1 MVKEGINGT
10 FRPRSPTWLRENL
23 IWFSTALLFFLLPF
37 SELFIPSSSTETQR
51 IRGVGFYVYYAGVV
65 ALYAKLLIDSLADV
79 KSSSGAKRL
88 ELQVWLCGGSIVAV
102 VIYILSGLGYLS
114 GNAIYRALQPIAILV
129 FYGGTAYAIT
139 SHRIFD
145 ARQIILVGLEKVIL
159 VSVAAAAAY
168 ATNWVLDLSPPSLL
182 NSAIITTIVL
192 TTVELLRRWL
202 GRQFQFLPK
211 GDAARQATFAAAQ
224 RETRA
229 DKLEE
234 AFRALLASWGQTEHA
249 LILSGTRST
258 VSGSGIQ
265 LDGDGIVV
273 TTMRSL
279 RWATPERIARE
290 RATPERQAIGSFLEE
305 NGLGLLVLE
314 DGAALTVL
322 LGVAVGTSRRPY
334 TYPEVTQLLELAAIM
349 QAALERAHY
358 SAKAQQVEQLAT
370 VGLLGASLAHE
381 IRNPLVSIKTFIQL
395 LPHHYQD
402 ARFREKFFRLISDE
416 VERIDQL
423 TEQLLDLASPRA
435 YLAQVVELH
444 PLLSASVELVAAKA
458 AHRNVQVITDFSAS
472 PDRAY
477 TDASAAKQ
485 VMINLCFNAIQ
496 AVEGSDRPEKW
507 VRVSTRNVS
516 VGIEMAIADSGP
528 GIAPEMRPR
537 LFQPF
542 QTTKSSGFGLGLA
555 ICSDILTN
563 LSATISVDPSVPGQG
578 ATLRVTFPCRPTSS

>member
-1 MVKEGINGT
+1 
-10 FRPRSPTWLRENL
+10 
-23 IWFSTALLFFLLPF
+23 
-37 SELFIPSSSTETQR
+37 
-51 IRGVGFYVYYAGVV
+51 
-65 ALYAKLLIDSLADV
+65 
-79 KSSSGAKRL
+79 
-88 ELQVWLCGGSIVAV
+88 
-102 VIYILSGLGYLS
+102 
-114 GNAIYRALQPIAILV
+114 
-129 FYGGTAYAIT
+129 
-139 SHRIFD
+139 
-145 ARQIILVGLEKVIL
+145 
-159 VSVAAAAAY
+159 
-168 ATNWVLDLSPPSLL
+168 
-182 NSAIITTIVL
+182 
-192 TTVELLRRWL
+192 
-202 GRQFQFLPK
+202 
-211 GDAARQATFAAAQ
+211 
-224 RETRA
+224 
-229 DKLEE
+229 
-234 AFRALLASWGQTEHA
+234 
-249 LILSGTRST
+249 
-258 VSGSGIQ
+258 
-265 LDGDGIVV
+265 
-273 TTMRSL
+273 
-279 RWATPERIARE
+279 
-290 RATPERQAIGSFLEE
+290 
-305 NGLGLLVLE
+305 
-314 DGAALTVL
+314 
-322 LGVAVGTSRRPY
+322 
-334 TYPEVTQLLELAAIM
+334 
-349 QAALERAHY
+349 
-358 SAKAQQVEQLAT
+358 VEQLAT

-578 ATLRVTFPCRPTSS
+578 ATFRVTFPCRPTSS